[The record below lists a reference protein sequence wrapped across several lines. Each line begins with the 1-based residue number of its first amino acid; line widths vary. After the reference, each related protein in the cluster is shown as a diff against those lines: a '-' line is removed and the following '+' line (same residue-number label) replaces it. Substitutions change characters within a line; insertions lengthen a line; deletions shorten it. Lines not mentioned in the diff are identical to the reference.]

1 MPTATAARSTRERY
15 LQWFKPT
22 RAYRFRR
29 AVPTHLRPIIGQSEW
44 TETLSRQPA
53 DAKRQL
59 QGHTARTD
67 RILALAEAGNWPE
80 INDDEIEALAE
91 GWWRLFQLER
101 SRLITNPQGLPSWPN
116 GRERL
121 DDINSELWALASDDD
136 LSRSVR
142 RFLAGPRVWRQPQ
155 TPDANR
161 DRVES
166 FLGDSKRSAQLSRN
180 TDAMGRLFRHCRI
193 LHHHAASGY
202 IGESGDRTHAI
213 SRILDMIEGLEIDP
227 RQIVAAIEGRVVAPV
242 SPGNTPLAP
251 GSQQTVPAIYPCLS
265 LGAVAAKDESD
276 LISRWAK
283 ENEIGVRGVYQAR
296 LDMAKF
302 VKLIDH
308 DDATRVT
315 PEDIIRFKE
324 HLGSQ
329 GLSSA
334 TINRYLSAIKSP
346 LGWAHRNRKI
356 GSNPGVGIVYNA
368 KGKKRIKRRGYDD
381 DQARTI
387 LLAAR
392 AEVLAHRRWIPW
404 VCAFTG
410 YRLDEV
416 AGRDVRDVQRIGK
429 YWVLDIPDGKTDG
442 SARKI
447 PLHSALIWEG
457 FIDYVKNLP
466 PNGPLFPDLTP
477 DLHGR
482 RAGSATKRIG
492 RWLRQVQEQT
502 GVLLVEEPRFA
513 PNHSWR
519 HRFKSEARRVG
530 MDEEVHDAL
539 TGHREG
545 KVSRDYGEYY
555 VEAVLGPAIE
565 TMLSPFDIRPANT
578 AAEND

>member
-1 MPTATAARSTRERY
+1 
-15 LQWFKPT
+15 
-22 RAYRFRR
+22 
-29 AVPTHLRPIIGQSEW
+29 
-44 TETLSRQPA
+44 
-53 DAKRQL
+53 
-59 QGHTARTD
+59 
-67 RILALAEAGNWPE
+67 
-80 INDDEIEALAE
+80 
-91 GWWRLFQLER
+91 
-101 SRLITNPQGLPSWPN
+101 
-116 GRERL
+116 
-121 DDINSELWALASDDD
+121 
-136 LSRSVR
+136 
-142 RFLAGPRVWRQPQ
+142 
-155 TPDANR
+155 
-161 DRVES
+161 
-166 FLGDSKRSAQLSRN
+166 
-180 TDAMGRLFRHCRI
+180 
-193 LHHHAASGY
+193 
-202 IGESGDRTHAI
+202 
-213 SRILDMIEGLEIDP
+213 
-227 RQIVAAIEGRVVAPV
+227 
-242 SPGNTPLAP
+242 
-251 GSQQTVPAIYPCLS
+251 
-265 LGAVAAKDESD
+265 

-324 HLGSQ
+324 HLGRQ

-346 LGWAHRNRKI
+346 LAWAHRNRKT

-392 AEVLAHRRWIPW
+392 DELAHRRWILW

-416 AGRDVRDVQRIGK
+416 AGRDVRDVQRIDR

-447 PLHSALIWEG
+447 PLHSALIREG
-457 FIDYVKNLP
+457 FINYVKSLSP
-466 PNGPLFPDLTP
+466 DGPLFPDLTP

-502 GVLLVEEPRFA
+502 GVLLVEQPRFA

-530 MDEEVHDAL
+530 MDEEIHDAL

-555 VEAVLGPAIE
+555 VDAVLGPAIE
-565 TMLSPFDIRPANT
+565 SMLSPFDIRPADM
-578 AAEND
+578 AAKKAIGADRTRETFAQSD

>member
-1 MPTATAARSTRERY
+1 M
-15 LQWFKPT
+15 
-22 RAYRFRR
+22 
-29 AVPTHLRPIIGQSEW
+29 
-44 TETLSRQPA
+44 
-53 DAKRQL
+53 
-59 QGHTARTD
+59 
-67 RILALAEAGNWPE
+67 
-80 INDDEIEALAE
+80 
-91 GWWRLFQLER
+91 
-101 SRLITNPQGLPSWPN
+101 
-116 GRERL
+116 
-121 DDINSELWALASDDD
+121 
-136 LSRSVR
+136 
-142 RFLAGPRVWRQPQ
+142 
-155 TPDANR
+155 
-161 DRVES
+161 
-166 FLGDSKRSAQLSRN
+166 
-180 TDAMGRLFRHCRI
+180 
-193 LHHHAASGY
+193 
-202 IGESGDRTHAI
+202 
-213 SRILDMIEGLEIDP
+213 
-227 RQIVAAIEGRVVAPV
+227 
-242 SPGNTPLAP
+242 
-251 GSQQTVPAIYPCLS
+251 
-265 LGAVAAKDESD
+265 GAVAAEDESD

-324 HLGSQ
+324 HLGRQ

-346 LGWAHRNRKI
+346 LAWAHRNRKT

-368 KGKKRIKRRGYDD
+368 KEKKRIKRRGYDG
-381 DQARTI
+381 DQACTI

-392 AEVLAHRRWIPW
+392 EEELAHRRWIPW

-416 AGRDVRDVQRIGK
+416 AGRDVRDVQRIDR

-447 PLHSALIWEG
+447 PLHSALIREG
-457 FIDYVKNLP
+457 FINYVKSLSP
-466 PNGPLFPDLTP
+466 DGPLFPDLTP

-502 GVLLVEEPRFA
+502 GVLLVEQPRFA

-530 MDEEVHDAL
+530 MDEEIHDAL

-555 VEAVLGPAIE
+555 VDAVLGPAIE
-565 TMLSPFDIRPANT
+565 SMLSPFDIRPADM
-578 AAEND
+578 AAKKAIGADRTRETFAQSD